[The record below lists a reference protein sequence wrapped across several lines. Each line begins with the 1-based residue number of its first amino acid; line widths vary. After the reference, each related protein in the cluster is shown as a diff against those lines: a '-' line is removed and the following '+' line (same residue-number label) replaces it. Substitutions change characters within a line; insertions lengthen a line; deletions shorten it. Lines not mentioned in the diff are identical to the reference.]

1 MPNMRRGEL
10 RVVRPV
16 PSLDELPELLTV
28 EEAAAVLR
36 ISRGAAYQQARLWRA
51 TGGREGLPVVVIGR
65 TLRVPRE
72 ALRRRIEVLGPAA
85 VG

>member
-1 MPNMRRGEL
+1 MPNVRRGEL

-16 PSLDELPELLTV
+16 PSLGDLPELLKV

-36 ISRGAAYQQARLWRA
+36 ISRGAAYQQARIWRA

-72 ALRRRIEVLGPAA
+72 ALRRRIEVLGPTA